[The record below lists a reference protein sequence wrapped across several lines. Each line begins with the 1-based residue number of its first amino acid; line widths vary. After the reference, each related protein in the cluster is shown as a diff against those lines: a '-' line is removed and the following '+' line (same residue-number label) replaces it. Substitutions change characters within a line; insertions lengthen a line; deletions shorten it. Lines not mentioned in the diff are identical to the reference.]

1 MSHTRV
7 PENRRIQHIEM
18 GASRYPGTG
27 GGGGASP
34 EGMSRKN
41 QNLLFGCGAGG
52 THEKA
57 SFG

>member
-1 MSHTRV
+1 MSHTR
-7 PENRRIQHIEM
+7 NRRIQHIEM